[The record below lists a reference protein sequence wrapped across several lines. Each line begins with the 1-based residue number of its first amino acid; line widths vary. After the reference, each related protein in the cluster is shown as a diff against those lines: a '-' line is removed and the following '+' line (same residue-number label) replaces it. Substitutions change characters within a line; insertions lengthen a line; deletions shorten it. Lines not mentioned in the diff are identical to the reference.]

1 MKLSDPQLVRTS
13 LTRYHY
19 TFPEDEVARAN
30 TAFAQCKQHKNEV
43 STLVLSVLWTSTN
56 LIQIGGPQYIFNHFV
71 LYVSNVVKPL

>member
-1 MKLSDPQLVRTS
+1 MKFSDPQLVRTS

-56 LIQIGGPQYIFNHFV
+56 LIQNPNIFLII
-71 LYVSNVVKPL
+71 LYFMLVVW